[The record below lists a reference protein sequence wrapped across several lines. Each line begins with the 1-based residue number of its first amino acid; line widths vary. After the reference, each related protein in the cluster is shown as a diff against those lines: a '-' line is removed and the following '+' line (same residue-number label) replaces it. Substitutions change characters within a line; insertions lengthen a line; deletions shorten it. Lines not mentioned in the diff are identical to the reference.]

1 MSAPA
6 IALEGLTKYY
16 GRVVGLERL
25 SLTVEPGEVFGFLG
39 ANGAGKTTAI
49 RLMMDLL
56 RPTSGSA
63 AVLGFDCHREALE
76 ARRRIG
82 YLPGETPLYPELTG
96 AAYLKFLG
104 SIGPRPPAPAR
115 LDALFRRF
123 DVSDLDLQRRMR
135 DYSHGMKRKL
145 GIIQALMSEPQVLI
159 LDEPTSGLDP
169 LMIDAFAEEIAGLAA
184 AGRTTVFLS
193 SHVLSEVE
201 RICGRIALIRRG
213 SLVTVRTLDELRGT
227 HPRRVTILFSQP
239 VTTAIPTVPGVT
251 TVSRRDREWV
261 LDVPGPL
268 GPLITALGGLPV
280 DDIRYSTPTLEDIV
294 LGLFA
299 EGQPC

>member
-1 MSAPA
+1 MGAPA
-6 IALEGLTKYY
+6 ISLEGLTKYY
-16 GRVVGLERL
+16 GRVVGLDGL

-49 RLMMDLL
+49 RLIMDLL
-56 RPTSGSA
+56 RPTAGRA
-63 AVLGFDCHREALE
+63 AVLGFDCRRQALE

-96 AAYLKFLG
+96 AAYLRFLA
-104 SIGPRPPAPAR
+104 SIAPQPPAPAR

-123 DVSDLDLQRRMR
+123 DMSELDLQRRMR

-145 GIIQALMSEPQVLI
+145 GIIQALMCEPQVLI

-169 LMIDAFAEEIAGLAA
+169 LMIDAFAEEVAALAA

-239 VTTAIPTVPGVT
+239 VTASIPVLPGVT
-251 TVSRRDREWV
+251 IVSRRDRQWV
-261 LDVPGPL
+261 LDVAGPL
-268 GPLITALGGLPV
+268 GPLIAALAGLPV
-280 DDIRYSTPTLEDIV
+280 DDVRYLTPTLEEIV

>member
-6 IALEGLTKYY
+6 IALDGLTKYY
-16 GRVVGLERL
+16 GRVVGLEQL

-56 RPTSGSA
+56 RPTSGRA

-145 GIIQALMSEPQVLI
+145 GIIQALMSGPEVLI

-184 AGRTTVFLS
+184 TGRTTVFLS

-201 RICGRIALIRRG
+201 RICSRIALIRRG
-213 SLVTVRTLDELRGT
+213 SLVTVRRLDDLRGT

-239 VTTAIPTVPGVT
+239 VAASVPELAGIT

-261 LDVPGPL
+261 LDVTGPL
-268 GPLITALGGLPV
+268 GPLVAALGGLPV
-280 DDIRYSTPTLEDIV
+280 DDIHYSTPTLEEIV
-294 LGLFA
+294 LRLFVDA
-299 EGQPC
+299 KPC

>member
-1 MSAPA
+1 MSVPA
-6 IALEGLTKYY
+6 IALDGLTKRY
-16 GRVVGLERL
+16 GGVVALERL

-56 RPTSGSA
+56 RPTAGRA

-76 ARRRIG
+76 TRRRIG

-96 AAYLKFLG
+96 AAYLRFLG

-115 LDALFRRF
+115 LNALLRRF
-123 DVSDLDLQRRMR
+123 DVSEVDLGRRMR

-145 GIIQALMSEPQVLI
+145 GIIQALMSEPPVLI

-169 LMIDAFAEEIAGLAA
+169 LMIDAFAEEIAELSA

-201 RICGRIALIRRG
+201 RICSRIALIRRG

-227 HPRRVTILFSQP
+227 HPRRVTILFSRP
-239 VTTAIPTVPGVT
+239 VSAAIPVLPGATV
-251 TVSRRDREWV
+251 VSRRDREWV

-294 LGLFA
+294 LGLFL

>member
-96 AAYLKFLG
+96 AAYLRFLG
-104 SIGPRPPAPAR
+104 SIGPRPPTPAR
-115 LDALFRRF
+115 LNALLRRF
-123 DVSDLDLQRRMR
+123 DVSELDLGRRMR

-145 GIIQALMSEPQVLI
+145 GIVQALMSEAPVLI

-239 VTTAIPTVPGVT
+239 VTTAIPILPGVT
-251 TVSRRDREWV
+251 TVSRRDRDWV
-261 LDVPGPL
+261 LDVSGPL
-268 GPLITALGGLPV
+268 GPLLTALNGLPV
-280 DDIRYSTPTLEDIV
+280 DDIRYSTPKLEDIV

>member
-1 MSAPA
+1 MSGPA
-6 IALEGLTKYY
+6 VALEGLTKYY
-16 GRVVGLERL
+16 GPVVGLEGL
-25 SLTVEPGEVFGFLG
+25 SLTVERSEVFGFLG

-56 RPTSGSA
+56 RPTAGRA
-63 AVLGFDCHREALE
+63 AVLGFDCHRDSLE
-76 ARRRIG
+76 TRRRIG

-96 AAYLKFLG
+96 AAYLRFLG

-115 LDALFRRF
+115 LNALLRRF
-123 DVSDLDLQRRMR
+123 DVSELDLGRRMR

-145 GIIQALMSEPQVLI
+145 GIIQALMSEPPVLI

-169 LMIDAFAEEIAGLAA
+169 LMIDAFAEEIAELSA

-201 RICGRIALIRRG
+201 RICSRIAVIRRG

-227 HPRRVTILFSQP
+227 HPRRVTILFSQS
-239 VTTAIPTVPGVT
+239 VTVAIPVLPGVA
-251 TVSRRDREWV
+251 TVSHRDREWV

-280 DDIRYSTPTLEDIV
+280 DDIRYATPTLEDIV

>member
-1 MSAPA
+1 MPA
-6 IALEGLTKYY
+6 IALEGLTKHY
-16 GRVVGLERL
+16 GPVVALDGL

-56 RPTSGSA
+56 RPTAGRA
-63 AVLGFDCHREALE
+63 AVLGFDCRRQAID
-76 ARRRIG
+76 ARRQIG
-82 YLPGETPLYPELTG
+82 YLPGETPMYPELTG
-96 AAYLKFLG
+96 AAYLKFLA
-104 SIGPRPPAPAR
+104 SIGPRPPASAR
-115 LDALFRRF
+115 LAALLRRF
-123 DVSDLDLQRRMR
+123 DVSDRDLQRRMR

-145 GIIQALMSEPQVLI
+145 GIIQAFMCDPQVLI

-169 LMIDAFAEEIAGLAA
+169 LMIDAFAEEVAGLAA

-213 SLVTVRTLDELRGT
+213 ALVTVRTLDELRGR

-239 VTTAIPTVPGVT
+239 VTSSMPVLTGVT
-251 TVSRRDREWV
+251 SVSRHDREWV
-261 LDVPGPL
+261 LDVAGPL
-268 GPLITALGGLPV
+268 GPLVAALAGLPV
-280 DDIRYSTPTLEDIV
+280 DDIRYSTPTLEDVV